1 MESDSRV
8 TRLGDYELLEELRRG
23 ATGTVYRARH
33 VRLGRDVAV
42 KVLSDA
48 YAKDPRL
55 AEQFAREMR
64 AVGALDHPNLA
75 RADDARQVDG
85 RLLLVMEYTPG
96 QDLAAVVARQGPLAV
111 PLAVGYIVQAARG
124 LQHAHEHGI
133 VHGNLKPANLLLGD
147 DGRICVLDL
156 GLARLTQ
163 AIGQEATVTRS
174 AANDPA
180 IGSVDWISPEQA
192 VGAGDADARSDI
204 YSLGCTAY
212 HLLAGKPPYAEG
224 TDLERLRAHIEGPV
238 PRLSDIVPNVP
249 EGLSAVLARM
259 MAKSPSDRFSS
270 MAEAITALEPFA
282 GLPSGSEA
290 ASTWDEAVPVEPE
303 ATLPWV
309 AAPSVKPGIAK
320 HQERKKRWAAEFVL
334 FAARHRRVCW
344 IAAVVAGLLM
354 IGLGTVVFWRTP
366 EHPDGN
372 MAAGV
377 IPMNGLAGLTDLAPK
392 VFPAAWHSETAFASI
407 RGDAEAIEYPPVAAA
422 SYVLELEFSSANP
435 SGCLE
440 IQLTPSAEASLISLG
455 SRWNGGL
462 DWIAEADLEAI
473 RCRLIRWMPGAATE
487 HRGVF
492 DLAPTETHRVKLVAI
507 EERRVLYLDGQ
518 PRLETTGEPR
528 DLCLS
533 IRAQGNI
540 DATIHRLSLR
550 KLYEEDAIALDTE
563 MPRYRHEPESGGTR
577 AGDDRR
583 QEELADRPEPAR
595 PFVIPS
601 TEMVMNWVA
610 PGEFR
615 MGHPTQKGHFYG
627 GGNQLVRLEH
637 GFWLGQ
643 CEVTQDAWNL
653 LMATNPSRVQGSPRL
668 PVHWVTWY
676 EALRF
681 CHALNDREHRAG
693 RLPEGYE
700 YRLPTEAEW
709 EYVCRIGVTEKAD
722 APVRGPVWHLP
733 WTNGLRPVGQ
743 DEPNEWG
750 FHDML
755 DNVAEWCLDA
765 WRPYPPAGKQS
776 VQQPPFR
783 RGNPRWDRMVV
794 RGTAAWSNEGL
805 QRECLPSFRWAWRA
819 ETRTICGFRLALAP
833 QLDCFDTLA
842 WEPKDDPVAAG
853 RDAPPAVPPGDAD
866 RSVARWVL
874 SIGGAVT
881 VAGNDGEANEI
892 RDPGQLPASAFR
904 LVGIDLAE
912 NQRIAGGDFERLAD
926 LRDLQ
931 QLSLASAPFRDS
943 DLVHLRNLHHL
954 SDLNLERT
962 RVSLGGLSP
971 IRQLASLRTLNL
983 AATRGGQCT
992 QIPPTMT
999 KLDLSR
1005 TAIADDGVDGLA
1017 KLKTLNQLTLSHTRI
1032 TQRGLQR
1039 LKAALPGC
1047 QIVQEPASPDSALQ
1061 LDGQAYVHIPSL
1073 RYEGSHPLTIEATI
1087 TPAAYSGRARIIG
1100 NVFFGGTLL
1109 ELLSDKLV
1117 WQTLFNDG
1125 RRRDIGYA
1133 SVEAKEKAAIGRTA
1147 HVAMVCDLKE
1157 LRLYVAGKPQGA
1169 SPLENRHYPS
1179 PFSLLIGAQ
1188 RHPVFA
1194 FREYFHGIVDE
1205 VRVSRTARYT
1215 NAFQPAPRFEPDPDT
1230 MALYHFDEA
1239 NGDLVYDASG
1249 NGHHGILVG
1258 ARRVPAASVRT
1269 VAAATSAKLLQGPW
1283 KALLE
1288 KGGGATG
1295 AASGGPVVSPPDG
1308 SPGNAIHVK
1317 QIGSSSLLPF
1327 RAVSARNVV
1336 LRTTLSAKNG
1346 QQARIG
1352 LRGEGEDRGY
1362 FAYVEGNNLFG
1373 IGRFVPGEARTEIL
1387 MESRLLTPP
1396 KMPFELAFAAVDD
1409 RLMVFVNRQLVT
1421 LVLDDSCSEAG
1432 AVHVGVADAEATFA
1446 NPEVAIMD

>member
-1 MESDSRV
+1 
-8 TRLGDYELLEELRRG
+8 
-23 ATGTVYRARH
+23 
-33 VRLGRDVAV
+33 
-42 KVLSDA
+42 
-48 YAKDPRL
+48 
-55 AEQFAREMR
+55 
-64 AVGALDHPNLA
+64 
-75 RADDARQVDG
+75 G
-85 RLLLVMEYTPG
+85 RLLLVMEHTPG

-111 PLAVGYIVQAARG
+111 SVAVGYIVQAARG

-163 AIGQEATVTRS
+163 AIGQEATVTRI

-192 VGAGDADARSDI
+192 AGAGDLDARSDI
-204 YSLGCTAY
+204 YSLACTAY
-212 HLLAGKPPYAEG
+212 HLLAGKPPFAEG
-224 TDLERLRAHIEGPV
+224 TDLERLQAHIERPV
-238 PRLSDIVPNVP
+238 PRLADIVPDVP
-249 EGLSAVLARM
+249 EGLPAVIARM

-290 ASTWDEAVPVEPE
+290 ASTWDEAVPAEPE

-309 AAPSVKPGIAK
+309 AAPRAEPAGAK
-320 HQERKKRWAAEFVL
+320 RERRKRHRAAEFVL
-334 FAARHRRVCW
+334 FAARHRRAGW

-372 MAAGV
+372 MASGV
-377 IPMNGLAGLTDLAPK
+377 IPMNGLAGLTVLTPK
-392 VFPAAWHSETAFASI
+392 VFPAAWHSKTAFASV
-407 RGDAEAIEYPPVAAA
+407 RGDADAIEYPPVAAA
-422 SYVLELEFSSANP
+422 SYVLELEFSSVNP

-455 SRWNGGL
+455 SRWTGGL
-462 DWIAEADLEAI
+462 EWIGEADLEAI
-473 RCRLIRWMPGAATE
+473 RCRLIRWMPGSATA
-487 HRGVF
+487 HRGIF
-492 DLAPTETHRVKLVAI
+492 DLAPAEKHRVKLVAI
-507 EERRVLYLDGQ
+507 EERMVLYLDSQ

-563 MPRYRHEPESGGTR
+563 MPRYRSEPESGGTR
-577 AGDDRR
+577 AGDDRA

-601 TEMVMNWVA
+601 TGMVMNWVA

-615 MGHPTQKGHFYG
+615 MGHPTRQGHWYG
-627 GGNQLVRLEH
+627 QGSQQVRMER

-643 CEVTQDAWNL
+643 CEVTQEAWNS
-653 LMATNPSRVQGSPRL
+653 LMPTNPSRVQGSPRL

-681 CHALNDREHRAG
+681 CRVLNDREQRAG

-709 EYVCRIGVTEKAD
+709 EYVCRTGVTEKAD
-722 APVRGPVWHLP
+722 EPVRGPVWHVP
-733 WTNGLRPVGQ
+733 WMKGLRPVGQ
-743 DEPNEWG
+743 DEPNGWG

-765 WRPYPPAGKQS
+765 WRPYPPAGKPS
-776 VQQPPFR
+776 VPQPRFR
-783 RGNPRWDRMVV
+783 RGDPRWDRMVV
-794 RGTAAWSNEGL
+794 RGTAAWWDDAL

-819 ETRTICGFRLALAP
+819 DTRTICGVRLALAP
-833 QLDCFDTLA
+833 KLDCFDSLA
-842 WEPKDDPVAAG
+842 WEPKDDPLAAG
-853 RDAPPAVPPGDAD
+853 RDVPPAVPPSDAD
-866 RSVARWVL
+866 RSVAQWVL

-881 VAGNDGEANEI
+881 VAGNDGEADEI
-892 RDPGQLPASAFR
+892 RDPGQLPASTFR
-904 LVGIDLAE
+904 VIGIDLAE
-912 NQRIAGGDFERLAD
+912 NRRIAGDDFERLAD

-931 QLSLASAPFRDS
+931 RLSLAGTPFRDS

-954 SDLNLERT
+954 SDLNLART

-971 IRQLASLRTLNL
+971 IRELASLRTLNL
-983 AATRGGQCT
+983 AATKGGESA
-992 QIPPTMT
+992 QIPSSVTE
-999 KLDLSR
+999 LDLSR
-1005 TAIADDGVDGLA
+1005 TAIADDDVDVLA
-1017 KLKTLNQLTLSHTRI
+1017 KLKALNQLTLSHPRV
-1032 TQRGLQR
+1032 TQSGLQR

-1047 QIVQEPASPDSALQ
+1047 RIVQEPASPDSALQ
-1061 LDGQAYVHIPSL
+1061 LDGQAYVNIPSL

-1087 TPAAYSGRARIIG
+1087 TPTAYSGRARIIG
-1100 NVFFGGTLL
+1100 NALFGGTVL

-1133 SVEAKEKAAIGRTA
+1133 SVGSKEKAAIGKTS

-1157 LRLYVAGKPQGA
+1157 LRLYVDGKLQGA

-1179 PFSLLIGAQ
+1179 PLSLLIGAQ

-1205 VRVSRTARYT
+1205 VRISRTARYT
-1215 NAFQPAPRFEPDPDT
+1215 GEFSPTPRFEPDPDT

-1239 NGDLVYDASG
+1239 DGDLVYDASG

-1258 ARRVPAASVRT
+1258 ARRVPAASVRA
-1269 VAAATSAKLLQGPW
+1269 VAATASAKVLQGPW

-1295 AASGGPVVSPPDG
+1295 AAPGGPADSTPAA
-1308 SPGNAIHVK
+1308 SSANAIHVK
-1317 QIGSSSLLPF
+1317 QIGSSSSVPF
-1327 RAVSARNVV
+1327 RTVSARNAV
-1336 LRTTLSAKNG
+1336 LRTTITAKNG

-1352 LRGEGEDRGY
+1352 LRGDSEDLGY
-1362 FAYVEGNNLFG
+1362 FAYAEGNNLFG
-1373 IGRFVPGEARTEIL
+1373 IGRFVPGEAGT
-1387 MESRLLTPP
+1387 
-1396 KMPFELAFAAVDD
+1396 
-1409 RLMVFVNRQLVT
+1409 
-1421 LVLDDSCSEAG
+1421 
-1432 AVHVGVADAEATFA
+1432 
-1446 NPEVAIMD
+1446 